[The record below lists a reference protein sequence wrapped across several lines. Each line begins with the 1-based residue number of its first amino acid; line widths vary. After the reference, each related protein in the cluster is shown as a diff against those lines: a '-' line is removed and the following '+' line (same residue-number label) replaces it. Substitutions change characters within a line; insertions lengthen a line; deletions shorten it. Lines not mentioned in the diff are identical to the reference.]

1 MSLQGSFET
10 IALRDVMALL
20 ASSNKSGELR
30 VVGGHVEGRLW
41 FDAGRLVASKV
52 GKTHDHVDA
61 MFELLR
67 LTEGNFVFKDGVEAP
82 AHEDA
87 TPVEPVVHEAEER
100 LNEWHDIE
108 AVVPSLEHRVR
119 LIPDLPTPEV
129 TLSAQEWRLVMAVA
143 LAATVHGALEE
154 VGLSQFE
161 GCRGIRRLVDAG
173 LVIVEPPRVRPSA
186 ADPARAARRA
196 ASANGASLIA
206 ETPSAPRVARRPA
219 PPASTPELEYA
230 AAAPAAA
237 EGSLASLAA
246 LALSGGSVRPAA
258 PVGEMTSPFEAA
270 LRAFPSEY
278 DDEAELGLVHQFPV
292 IEDEEVDDAALP
304 YAVGSAGDPAP
315 ASFVLPERN
324 EAEALRGRRA
334 RRQAASLQG
343 EPMTAVTAA
352 PVAPVAPV
360 ARTVRPVVAEGASL
374 AVHPDGAAGAAGGAG
389 NAGGSGAA
397 GHDAGRA
404 DDQDRDPE
412 SINRGLLL
420 KFLSSVRS

>member
-1 MSLQGSFET
+1 LTVSLQGSFET

-20 ASSNKSGELR
+20 ASSSKSGELR

-41 FDAGRLVASKV
+41 FEAGQLVASKV

-82 AHEDA
+82 AHEDS

-100 LNEWHDIE
+100 LKEWQDIE
-108 AVVPSLEHRVR
+108 QVVPSLEHRVR
-119 LIPDLPTPEV
+119 LIADLPTPEV
-129 TLSAQEWRLVMAVA
+129 TLSSEEWRLVMAIA
-143 LAATVHGALEE
+143 LAATVRGALEE

-161 GCRGIRRLVDAG
+161 GCRGIRRLVEAG
-173 LVIVEPPRVRPSA
+173 LVFVDPPRVRPST

-196 ASANGASLIA
+196 SAANGSSPPAEASVVL
-206 ETPSAPRVARRPA
+206 PRVARRPA
-219 PPASTPELEYA
+219 ASAITADAEHLVTQPVV
-230 AAAPAAA
+230 A

-246 LALSGGSVRPAA
+246 LALSGGSARPAS
-258 PVGEMTSPFEAA
+258 PVSEMTSPFEAA

-278 DDEAELGLVHQFPV
+278 DDEPELGLVHQFPV
-292 IEDEEVDDAALP
+292 TEDEEADDAALP
-304 YAVGSAGDPAP
+304 YAALPYAVGGAGDPAP
-315 ASFVLPERN
+315 TPFVLPERN

-334 RRQAASLQG
+334 RRQAAVVQG
-343 EPMTAVTAA
+343 EQMMPVTA
-352 PVAPVAPV
+352 APV
-360 ARTVRPVVAEGASL
+360 ARTVRPLAES
-374 AVHPDGAAGAAGGAG
+374 AAGTGSAPGGAG
-389 NAGGSGAA
+389 A
-397 GHDAGRA
+397 A
-404 DDQDRDPE
+404 DDQDRDSE